1 MGDLVRGPSSS
12 DFGALLRQHRLAAG
26 LSQEALAE
34 RARMSINGISALER
48 GYRRTP
54 QRETLGLLATALALG
69 DEERLAFETA
79 AASSATRATGKQPIA
94 VGPWPG
100 AGLPL
105 ALYEFRRAGCGAPRD
120 RRTHSRLPADYA
132 HRLGGVGET
141 QTALRVGAA
150 LSEENETAVRFVGLA
165 SVRAGLVTAT
175 VAAAVS
181 VQELPD
187 RPLLETLGASLK
199 NKAMLLILDNC
210 EHVISEAASV
220 ADALLGSCTH
230 LRILATS
237 REPLRTAGERTYRLP
252 SLEEAP
258 ALALFAD
265 RARAVDHRFAVTE
278 ETGETLRDLCRRL
291 DGIPLAIELAAAR
304 INLLSVRALTE
315 RLDERFRIL
324 SGGERTALPRQQT
337 MHATIDW
344 SYNLLAPS
352 EQRLFERLAVFVAG
366 CTLEGAEAVA
376 VSSAIETHEVFG
388 LLSSLAE
395 KSLVVADVDL
405 DASRYRLL
413 ESTRAF
419 ALEKLSERG
428 ERSELAQRH
437 ALWVAGVAD
446 RVRETARTMPVVPW
460 LREFEPELDNAR
472 SAMEWALSEGDL
484 HVAMRIAAGFSLIWS
499 MSRGQAEPRRWLEA
513 VLPHLGEEPDPV
525 VAAHVWRVRSW
536 LTFGSHKIEAAQR
549 ALELDEA
556 SGDIFGQVW
565 SLYQI
570 TAGLLETRRFEEA
583 ERMSDRALQLYR
595 DHDLTR
601 TRRYAWALDVAA
613 RLAVRQ
619 GRIDE
624 ARRLYGQALAV
635 MIAFG
640 DEFDATAIRQ
650 NMGELE
656 FSVGN
661 FGPALEHAERAL
673 AAARRVHSQ
682 HREISALTT
691 SAGCRV
697 ALGDVEGARLTA
709 SEALT
714 LAQDAQPLEAAV
726 AIQHLATVAALQGDA
741 ARGARLQGYVD
752 TWYRREGCERDVT
765 ESHTY
770 EMLTEALRARL
781 REDELAALAAA
792 GARLSEEQATAE
804 AFAV

>member
-69 DEERLAFETA
+69 DEERRAFEAA

-105 ALYEFRRAGCGAPRD
+105 ALTSFVGRDVELQEIAALIRDFRLITLTG
-120 RRTHSRLPADYA
+120 S
-132 HRLGGVGET
+132 GGVGKT

-199 NKAMLLILDNC
+199 NSKLMLLILDNC

-513 VLPHLGEEPDPV
+513 VLPHLGEEPDPRRSGAR
-525 VAAHVWRVRSW
+525 VARSILADLW
-536 LTFGSHKIEAAQR
+536 LT
-549 ALELDEA
+549 
-556 SGDIFGQVW
+556 
-565 SLYQI
+565 
-570 TAGLLETRRFEEA
+570 
-583 ERMSDRALQLYR
+583 
-595 DHDLTR
+595 
-601 TRRYAWALDVAA
+601 
-613 RLAVRQ
+613 
-619 GRIDE
+619 
-624 ARRLYGQALAV
+624 
-635 MIAFG
+635 
-640 DEFDATAIRQ
+640 
-650 NMGELE
+650 
-656 FSVGN
+656 
-661 FGPALEHAERAL
+661 
-673 AAARRVHSQ
+673 
-682 HREISALTT
+682 
-691 SAGCRV
+691 
-697 ALGDVEGARLTA
+697 
-709 SEALT
+709 
-714 LAQDAQPLEAAV
+714 
-726 AIQHLATVAALQGDA
+726 
-741 ARGARLQGYVD
+741 
-752 TWYRREGCERDVT
+752 
-765 ESHTY
+765 
-770 EMLTEALRARL
+770 
-781 REDELAALAAA
+781 
-792 GARLSEEQATAE
+792 
-804 AFAV
+804 

>member
-1 MGDLVRGPSSS
+1 MEDLVRAPSSS
-12 DFGALLRQHRLAAG
+12 DFGTLLRHHRLAAG

-34 RARMSINGISALER
+34 RARMSTNGISALER
-48 GYRRTP
+48 GYRRSP
-54 QRETLGLLATALALG
+54 QRETLGLLAGALALS
-69 DEERLAFETA
+69 DEQRRAFEAA
-79 AASSATRATGKQPIA
+79 AASAASRITAKPPVA

-105 ALYEFRRAGCGAPRD
+105 ALTSFVGRD
-120 RRTHSRLPADYA
+120 AELKEIAELTRDYRLIT
-132 HRLGGVGET
+132 LTGSGGVGKT

-150 LSEENETAVRFVGLA
+150 LGEESDTAVRFVGLA
-165 SVRAGLVTAT
+165 AVRAGLVTAA
-175 VAAAVS
+175 VAAAVGI
-181 VQELPD
+181 QELPD
-187 RPLLETLGASLK
+187 HPLFETLGASLK

-210 EHVISEAASV
+210 EHVISEAATV
-220 ADALLGSCTH
+220 ADTLLGACSQ

-265 RARAVDHRFAVTE
+265 RARAVDHRFAITDDNE
-278 ETGETLRDLCRRL
+278 ETLRDLCRRL

-344 SYNLLAPS
+344 SYNLLTPS
-352 EQRLFERLAVFVAG
+352 EQRLFERLAVFVDG
-366 CTLEGAEAVA
+366 CTLDGAEAVA
-376 VSSAIETHEVFG
+376 AGSGLDAHEVFD

-395 KSLVVADVDL
+395 KSLVVADVEL
-405 DASRYRLL
+405 NTSRYRLL

-419 ALEKLSERG
+419 ALEKLSERD
-428 ERSELAQRH
+428 ERSELVHRH
-437 ALWVAGVAD
+437 ALWAAGVAD
-446 RVRETARTMPVVPW
+446 RVRQTARTMPVVPW

-472 SAMEWALSEGDL
+472 SAMEGALSAADL
-484 HVAMRIAAGFSLIWS
+484 PVAMRIAAGFSLIWS
-499 MSRGQAEPRRWLEA
+499 TSRGQAEPRRWLEA
-513 VLPHLGEEPDPV
+513 VLPHLDEEPDPV
-525 VAAHVWRVRSW
+525 VASHVWRVRSW

-556 SGDIFGQVW
+556 SGDVFGQVW

-583 ERMSDRALQLYR
+583 ERISDRALKLYH

-613 RLAVRQ
+613 RLAVHH

-624 ARRLYGQALAV
+624 ARHSYAQALAV

-661 FGPALEHAERAL
+661 FQQALEHVETAL
-673 AAARRVHSQ
+673 AAARRVHSL

-691 SAGCRV
+691 SAACRL
-697 ALGDVEGARLTA
+697 ALGDADGARLTA

-726 AIQHLATVAALQGDA
+726 AIQHLATVASMQGDTR
-741 ARGARLQGYVD
+741 RGARLRGYVD
-752 TWYRREGCERDVT
+752 NWYRREGCERDITERRTYEILT
-765 ESHTY
+765 ESVNA
-770 EMLTEALRARL
+770 ALGESEL
-781 REDELAALAAA
+781 GVLAAE
-792 GARLSEEQATAE
+792 GAQLSKEQATAE
-804 AFAV
+804 ALAV